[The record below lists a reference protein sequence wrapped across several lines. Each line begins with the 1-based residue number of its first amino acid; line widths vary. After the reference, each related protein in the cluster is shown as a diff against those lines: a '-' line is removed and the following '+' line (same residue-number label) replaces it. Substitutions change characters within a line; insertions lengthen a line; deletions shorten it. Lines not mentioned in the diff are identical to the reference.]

1 MKTRDS
7 VLRELAEPR
16 TGDGFVS
23 GEELAARCGISRQA
37 VWKAVNV
44 LRAHGARVDAVTN
57 RGYHLAGTG
66 NMLSQESVAAL
77 VPSGVGAHV
86 KVYGSI
92 DSTNAE
98 AGRLCAEI
106 SDVRKLNGTV
116 IIAEQQTAG
125 RGRLGR
131 PFFSPPG
138 SGLYLSI
145 IYAPEKGISSPAV
158 LTASAAVA
166 VCRALKIVY
175 GADASIKWVNDV
187 FLRGKKVCG
196 ILAEGVTNFETGRID
211 SAVVGIGINILPGSF
226 PPELADVAGA
236 VLDGGNAD
244 TKRSA
249 LAAGV
254 ITGVLGI
261 YTVGDGGIAA
271 AMEEYR
277 RRSLLTGMTI
287 TVSPVINQA
296 EKNYTAVV
304 QGVTDDAKL
313 IVKTDDGLVRTLE
326 SGEVTLR
333 SGSFALR

>member
-1 MKTRDS
+1 MKTRDA
-7 VLRELAEPR
+7 VFCELAEPC

-23 GEELAARCGISRQA
+23 GEELAVRCGVSRQA

-44 LRAHGARVDAVTN
+44 LRAHGAKIEAMTN

-66 NMLSQESVAAL
+66 SMLSQESVAAL
-77 VPSGVGAHV
+77 VPAEFGVHV
-86 KVYGSI
+86 KVYGTI
-92 DSTNAE
+92 DSTNTE
-98 AGRLCAEI
+98 AGRLCAETP
-106 SDVRKLNGTV
+106 DVRKLNGTV

-131 PFFSPPG
+131 QFFSPPG

-145 IYAPEKGISSPAV
+145 IYAPEEGIGSPAV

-166 VCRALKIVY
+166 VCRALKCVY

-196 ILAEGVTNFETGRID
+196 ILTEGVTNFETGRID

-226 PPELADVAGA
+226 PPELADAAGA
-236 VLDGGNAD
+236 VFDDGNAD

-261 YTVGDGGIAA
+261 YTSGEGGIAE

-277 RRSLLTGMTI
+277 GRSLLTGMTI
-287 TVSPVINQA
+287 TVSPVINQT

-313 IVKTDDGLVRTLE
+313 IVKTGDGRIRALE
-326 SGEVTLR
+326 SGEVTLH